1 MSKEK
6 HNHNDEVKQLLDMA
20 SSTED
25 DEEAEKLA
33 LKVLDID
40 PSNMEA
46 KLILA
51 DVAISNGDMK
61 TNRKY
66 LNQIIE
72 EYETKYGEVQK
83 DNPYADIYISALER
97 MAFSLSFDDHH
108 EEALSVAQKLLEI
121 DTEEQTAAKDIIY
134 RSLLML
140 DRYREVLEMI
150 CSERTHTPVALHAK
164 AIALY
169 SLDGISQD
177 SYEALID
184 AIEADPD
191 APFYALGI
199 WEEPEE
205 PDESEIGSLL
215 TALYIVEPWSKSD
228 KLIDWLS
235 HMTIVFGFLTERLS
249 DEFLDYLESSE
260 DGERIQKELDK
271 ARANLDKIIKSKMA
285 NDEDLSDMDK
295 VVFEAFRVR

>member
-6 HNHNDEVKQLLDMA
+6 HDRNDEVKLLLDMA
-20 SSTED
+20 SATED
-25 DEEAEKLA
+25 DVEAEKLA
-33 LKVLDID
+33 REILEID

-51 DVAISNGDMK
+51 DVAISNGDME

-66 LNQIIE
+66 LGQIITE
-72 EYETKYGEVQK
+72 CETKYGDVHK
-83 DNPYADIYISALER
+83 DSPVSDIYVSALER
-97 MAFSLSFDDHH
+97 MAFSLSFDDRH

-121 DTEEQTAAKDIIY
+121 DTEEQTAAKDMIY

-169 SLDGISQD
+169 SLDGISSN

-205 PDESEIGSLL
+205 PDESEIDSML

-260 DGERIQKELDK
+260 DGPQIQEKLNEAK
-271 ARANLDKIIKSKMA
+271 ATLNKLIKLKMA

-295 VVFEAFRVR
+295 VVFESFRM

>member
-1 MSKEK
+1 
-6 HNHNDEVKQLLDMA
+6 
-20 SSTED
+20 
-25 DEEAEKLA
+25 
-33 LKVLDID
+33 
-40 PSNMEA
+40 
-46 KLILA
+46 
-51 DVAISNGDMK
+51 
-61 TNRKY
+61 
-66 LNQIIE
+66 
-72 EYETKYGEVQK
+72 
-83 DNPYADIYISALER
+83 
-97 MAFSLSFDDHH
+97 MAFSLYFDDRH

-169 SLDGISQD
+169 SLDGISSN

-205 PDESEIGSLL
+205 PDESEIDSML

-260 DGERIQKELDK
+260 DGPQIQEKLNEAK
-271 ARANLDKIIKSKMA
+271 ATLNKLIKLKMA

>member
-6 HNHNDEVKQLLDMA
+6 HDRNDEVKLLLDMA
-20 SSTED
+20 SATED
-25 DEEAEKLA
+25 DVEAEKLA
-33 LKVLDID
+33 REILEID

-51 DVAISNGDMK
+51 DVAISNGDME

-66 LNQIIE
+66 LGQIITE
-72 EYETKYGEVQK
+72 CETKYGDVHK
-83 DNPYADIYISALER
+83 DSPVSDIYVSALER
-97 MAFSLSFDDHH
+97 MAFSLSFDDRH

-169 SLDGISQD
+169 SLDGISSN

-205 PDESEIGSLL
+205 PDESEIDSML

-260 DGERIQKELDK
+260 DGPQIQEKLNEAK
-271 ARANLDKIIKSKMA
+271 ATLNKLIKLKMA

-295 VVFEAFRVR
+295 VVFESFRM

>member
-6 HNHNDEVKQLLDMA
+6 HDRNDEVKLLLDMA
-20 SSTED
+20 SATED
-25 DEEAEKLA
+25 DVEAEKLA
-33 LKVLDID
+33 REILEID

-51 DVAISNGDMK
+51 DVAISNGDME

-66 LNQIIE
+66 LGQIITE
-72 EYETKYGEVQK
+72 CETKYEDVHK
-83 DNPYADIYISALER
+83 DSPVSDIYVSALER
-97 MAFSLSFDDHH
+97 MAFSLSFDDRH

-169 SLDGISQD
+169 SLDGISSN

-205 PDESEIGSLL
+205 PDESEIDSML

-260 DGERIQKELDK
+260 DGPQIQEKLNEAK
-271 ARANLDKIIKSKMA
+271 ATLNKLIKLKMA

-295 VVFEAFRVR
+295 VVFESFRM

>member
-6 HNHNDEVKQLLDMA
+6 HDRNDEVKLLLDMA
-20 SSTED
+20 SATED
-25 DEEAEKLA
+25 DVEAEKLA
-33 LKVLDID
+33 REILEID

-51 DVAISNGDMK
+51 DVAISNGDME

-66 LNQIIE
+66 LGQIITE
-72 EYETKYGEVQK
+72 CETKYGDMHK
-83 DNPYADIYISALER
+83 DSPVSDIYVSALER
-97 MAFSLSFDDHH
+97 MAFSLSFDDRH

-121 DTEEQTAAKDIIY
+121 DTEEQTAAKDMIY

-169 SLDGISQD
+169 SLDGISSN

-205 PDESEIGSLL
+205 PDESEIDSML
-215 TALYIVEPWSKSD
+215 TALYTVEPWSKSD

-260 DGERIQKELDK
+260 EGPQIKEKLNEAK
-271 ARANLDKIIKSKMA
+271 ATLNKLIKLKMA

-295 VVFEAFRVR
+295 VVFESFRM

>member
-6 HNHNDEVKQLLDMA
+6 HDRNDEVKLLLDMA
-20 SSTED
+20 SATED
-25 DEEAEKLA
+25 DVEAEKLA
-33 LKVLDID
+33 REILEID

-46 KLILA
+46 TLILA
-51 DVAISNGDMK
+51 DVAISNGDME

-66 LNQIIE
+66 LGQIITE
-72 EYETKYGEVQK
+72 CETKYGDVHK
-83 DNPYADIYISALER
+83 DSPVSDIYVSALER
-97 MAFSLSFDDHH
+97 MAFSLSFDDRH

-169 SLDGISQD
+169 SLDGISSN

-205 PDESEIGSLL
+205 PDESEIDSML

-260 DGERIQKELDK
+260 DGPQIQEKLNEAK
-271 ARANLDKIIKSKMA
+271 ATLNKLIKLKMA

-295 VVFEAFRVR
+295 VVFESFRM

>member
-6 HNHNDEVKQLLDMA
+6 HDRNDEVKLLLDMA
-20 SSTED
+20 SATED
-25 DEEAEKLA
+25 DVEAEKLA
-33 LKVLDID
+33 REILEID

-51 DVAISNGDMK
+51 DVAISNGDME

-66 LNQIIE
+66 LGQIITE
-72 EYETKYGEVQK
+72 CETKYGDVHK
-83 DNPYADIYISALER
+83 DSPVSDIYVSALER
-97 MAFSLSFDDHH
+97 MAFSLSFDDRH

-169 SLDGISQD
+169 SLDGISSN

-205 PDESEIGSLL
+205 PDESEIDSML

-260 DGERIQKELDK
+260 DGPQIQEKLNEAK
-271 ARANLDKIIKSKMA
+271 ATLNKLIKLKIKMK
-285 NDEDLSDMDK
+285 M
-295 VVFEAFRVR
+295 

>member
-6 HNHNDEVKQLLDMA
+6 HDRNDEVKLLLDMA
-20 SSTED
+20 SATED
-25 DEEAEKLA
+25 DVEAEKLA
-33 LKVLDID
+33 REILEID

-46 KLILA
+46 TLILA
-51 DVAISNGDMK
+51 DVAISNGDME

-66 LNQIIE
+66 LGQIITE
-72 EYETKYGEVQK
+72 CETKYGDVHK
-83 DNPYADIYISALER
+83 DSPVSDIYVSALER
-97 MAFSLSFDDHH
+97 MAFSLSFDDRH

-169 SLDGISQD
+169 SLDGISSN

-205 PDESEIGSLL
+205 PDESEIDSML

-260 DGERIQKELDK
+260 EGPQIKEKLNEAK
-271 ARANLDKIIKSKMA
+271 ATLNKLIKLKMA

-295 VVFEAFRVR
+295 VVFESFRM